1 MTLEQTVARHY
12 AHGSL
17 ERDIFD
23 ALAATGKN
31 LSHLVPAD
39 LSPID
44 EFHIG
49 GRQATVDFAAEL
61 GFKPGML
68 LLDIGA
74 GLGGASR
81 YFAHE
86 QRCRVTGIDIT
97 EDYVRA
103 AKTLARHVGL
113 ESEVAYLHG
122 SALDLPFESGSF
134 DGAYMLHA
142 GMNIREKSR
151 LFEQVRRVLKPGG
164 LFGIYDVMREDISA
178 ELNFPLPWAATPE
191 ASFVETTAT
200 YRHLL
205 EGAGFVVRKERN
217 RRAFAI
223 AFFQQMRARM
233 AQSEGPPRLGLH
245 QLMGGTAPQKI
256 ANMIDNLE
264 RNLIAPVELI
274 SAAV

>member
-1 MTLEQTVARHY
+1 MTLEQTVARQY

-23 ALAATGKN
+23 ALAAAGKN
-31 LSHLVPAD
+31 LNHLVPAD
-39 LSPID
+39 LSPVD

-49 GRQATVDFAAEL
+49 GRQATVDFATEL

-81 YFAHE
+81 HFAYEHN
-86 QRCRVTGIDIT
+86 CRVTGIDIT
-97 EDYVRA
+97 EDYVRL
-103 AKTLARHVGL
+103 AKTLARRVGL

-122 SALDLPFESGSF
+122 SALDLPFEPASF

-151 LFEQVRRVLKPGG
+151 LFQQIRRVLKPGA
-164 LFGIYDVMREDISA
+164 LFGIYDVMREAGGAQLS
-178 ELNFPLPWAATPE
+178 FPLPWAATPG
-191 ASFVETTAT
+191 ASFVETPAT
-200 YRHLL
+200 YRRLL
-205 EGAGFVVRKERN
+205 EDAGFILRNERN

-223 AFFQQMRARM
+223 DFFQQLRARA
-233 AQSEGPPRLGLH
+233 AQAGGLPRLGLH
-245 QLMGGTAPQKI
+245 LLMGESAPQKI

-264 RNLIAPVELI
+264 RNLIAPVEMI

>member
-12 AHGSL
+12 AHKSL

-23 ALAATGKN
+23 ALAAAGKN

-49 GRQATVDFAAEL
+49 GRQATVDFAAAL

-81 YFAHE
+81 YFAYE

-97 EDYVRA
+97 EDYVRI

-122 SALDLPFESGSF
+122 SALEMPFEPGSF

-164 LFGIYDVMREDISA
+164 LFGIYDVMREDTSA
-178 ELNFPLPWAATPE
+178 ELSFPLPWAAAPDTSFLETP
-191 ASFVETTAT
+191 AT
-200 YRHLL
+200 YRRLL
-205 EGAGFVVRKERN
+205 EGAGFVVRGERN

-223 AFFQQMRARM
+223 EFFQQMHAAM
-233 AQSEGPPRLGLH
+233 AQNGGPPRLGLH
-245 QLMGGTAPQKI
+245 QLMGASAPQKI
-256 ANMIDNLE
+256 ANMIGNLE
-264 RNLIAPVELI
+264 QNLIAPVEMI
-274 SAAV
+274 SVAV